1 VDLVFSHQ
9 ATHHRQALLAAQI
22 RSGQESSGFTLWA
35 AAALIVLLFLLFLAV
50 LSLSITRDWRD
61 TRARASESA
70 LAASQVVATNARWIA
85 ELSRQALSRM
95 DEALGPNIEANVDST
110 AELIEDA
117 IATLPGSARA
127 YVLAANGDV
136 LFSTGDPNG
145 KIDVFDREYFSALAN
160 GQFWYFSSLLVSR
173 QTGSQVFVVSKRLTR
188 NGAFAGAAIISFDVM
203 VLKETWESL
212 GLDEV
217 STVSLVRSDGQL
229 VARYPLADG
238 PLDLSKRTLFTEH
251 LPRGDSGTYD
261 SAVSPVD
268 GESRTVGYRRVSG
281 TPYVALASVSTQSA
295 YELFWR
301 NTSVML
307 AFALPTALA
316 LAVAIVWIIR
326 LLMRDRQRRDQLS
339 EALHLNRLLVK
350 DTHHRV
356 KNNLQAVMSMVR
368 MHDLP
373 GELKSDLQSRIAAM
387 SIVHESLYRLDQF
400 AEVDA
405 ATLIPRVVEP
415 LREAFAAPV
424 RVHYDVE
431 PLVIDRDAAT
441 PLALIVS
448 EVVTNALKY
457 AFPDG
462 RKGTIRIG
470 FTQNPGGQPVLTIA
484 DDGIGFDEAK
494 TSRGMGTR
502 LIKAMVMQLGG
513 TQRYVRDAGT
523 RFEATLA
530 VRAIY
535 RPQQPPPPEPS
546 MVEQPV

>member
-1 VDLVFSHQ
+1 M
-9 ATHHRQALLAAQI
+9 AEKI
-22 RSGQESSGFTLWA
+22 RSRQESSGFTLWA

-50 LSLSITRDWRD
+50 LSLSIARDWRD
-61 TRARASESA
+61 TQTRASDRA
-70 LAASQVVATNARWIA
+70 LAAAQVVATNARWIA
-85 ELSRQALSRM
+85 ELSRQALSRI
-95 DEALGPNIEANVDST
+95 DEALGPNIAANVDST
-110 AELIEDA
+110 AELIGDA

-127 YVLAANGDV
+127 YVLAADGNM
-136 LFSTGDPNG
+136 LFSTGEQVRTT
-145 KIDVFDREYFSALAN
+145 DVRDREYFSALAN
-160 GQFWYFSSLLVSR
+160 GQFWYFSSLLTSR
-173 QTGSQVFVVSKRLTR
+173 QTGSQVFVVSKRLSR
-188 NGAFAGAAIISFDVM
+188 NGAFAGAAIIAFDAT
-203 VLKETWESL
+203 VLQETWESL
-212 GLDEV
+212 GIDDA
-217 STVSLVRSDGQL
+217 STISLFRGDGQL
-229 VARYPLADG
+229 VARFPPAG
-238 PLDLSKRTLFTEH
+238 EPLDLSAHALFTEY
-251 LPRGDSGTYD
+251 LPLRDSGTYD
-261 SAVSPVD
+261 SAASPVD
-268 GESRTVGYRRVSG
+268 GVPRTVGYRRVSG
-281 TPYVALASVSTQSA
+281 TPYVALAAISTQSA
-295 YELFWR
+295 YALFWR
-301 NTSVML
+301 NTYVML

-326 LLMRDRQRRDQLS
+326 LLMRDRERRDQLS
-339 EALHLNRLLVK
+339 QALQLNRLLVK

-373 GELKSDLQSRIAAM
+373 GELKTDLQSRITAM

-405 ATLIPRVVEP
+405 ATLIRRIVEP

-424 RVHYDVE
+424 TVHYDVQ

-441 PLALIVS
+441 PLALVVS

-470 FTQNPGGQPVLTIA
+470 FTQNPAGQPVLTID
-484 DDGIGFDEAK
+484 DDGIGFDPAQ

-513 TQRYVRDAGT
+513 TQSYVRDAGT

-535 RPQQPPPPEPS
+535 RPQQPKPPPGPS
-546 MVEQPV
+546 MVEQPA

>member
-1 VDLVFSHQ
+1 M
-9 ATHHRQALLAAQI
+9 
-22 RSGQESSGFTLWA
+22 
-35 AAALIVLLFLLFLAV
+35 LFLLFLAV

-61 TRARASESA
+61 TQARASESA
-70 LAASQVVATNARWIA
+70 LSASQVVATNARWIA

-110 AELIEDA
+110 AELIGDA

-127 YVLAANGDV
+127 YVLAANGDM
-136 LFSTGDPNG
+136 LFSTG
-145 KIDVFDREYFSALAN
+145 KTSSVDVRDRDYFSALAN
-160 GQFWYFSSLLVSR
+160 GQLWYFSSLLISR
-173 QTGSQVFVVSKRLTR
+173 QTGSQIFVVSKRLSR
-188 NGAFAGAAIISFDVM
+188 NGAFAGAAIISFDAS
-203 VLKETWESL
+203 VLQETWESL
-212 GLDEV
+212 GLDEA
-217 STVSLVRSDGQL
+217 STISLVRSDGQL
-229 VARYPLADG
+229 VARYPLAEG
-238 PLDLSKRTLFTEH
+238 PLDLSKHRLFTEY
-251 LPRGDSGTYD
+251 LPRGESGTYD
-261 SAVSPVD
+261 SAVSPAD
-268 GESRTVGYRRVSG
+268 GVSRTVGYRRVSG
-281 TPYVALASVSTQSA
+281 TPYIALASVSTQSA
-295 YELFWR
+295 FQLFWR
-301 NTSVML
+301 NTFVTL

-316 LAVAIVWIIR
+316 LAAAIVWIIR
-326 LLMRDRQRRDQLS
+326 LLMRDRARSDQLS

-373 GELKSDLQSRIAAM
+373 GELKADLQSRIAAM

-405 ATLIPRVVEP
+405 ATLIPRIVEP

-424 RVHYDVE
+424 TIHYDVQ

-462 RKGTIRIG
+462 RKGTLRIG

-484 DDGIGFDEAK
+484 DDGIGFDQEHTAK
-494 TSRGMGTR
+494 GMGTR

-535 RPQQPPPPEPS
+535 RPQPKLPPGPS
-546 MVEQPV
+546 MVEQPA